1 MSSEIVVLWD
11 CRAKCPKPIDVWK
24 SIVDTTK
31 GVKPTSLLILQ
42 PPNSQI
48 PEPLQTVMRMTNSKM
63 FVGNDAVEFA
73 FLEVCLS
80 LTSSPGANIIL
91 VTDDLVTFAR
101 PFRLNTESKA
111 TIITSSQL
119 PWPLNQASW
128 AKSLRFLNTSRKK

>member
-1 MSSEIVVLWD
+1 
-11 CRAKCPKPIDVWK
+11 
-24 SIVDTTK
+24 
-31 GVKPTSLLILQ
+31 
-42 PPNSQI
+42 
-48 PEPLQTVMRMTNSKM
+48 MRMTNSKM

-80 LTSSPGANIIL
+80 ITSSPGANIIL